1 MSSTN
6 NNMGP
11 QTENNGNQY
20 SMWRKQ
26 LTRAFDVTPNKAGPF
41 KVAFNP
47 GNFTVV
53 NDSSDFTRFKKL
65 AAINNNFF
73 GKGVPSNGYSY

>member
-11 QTENNGNQY
+11 QTENNGNNY
-20 SMWRKQ
+20 SMWRKH
-26 LTRAFDVTPNKAGPF
+26 LIKAFDTTPNKVGPF

-47 GNFTVV
+47 GNPTV
-53 NDSSDFTRFKKL
+53 
-65 AAINNNFF
+65 
-73 GKGVPSNGYSY
+73 GYK

>member
-11 QTENNGNQY
+11 QTANNGNNY

-26 LTRAFDVTPNKAGPF
+26 IIKAFDTTPNKVGPF

-47 GNFTVV
+47 GNPTVV
-53 NDSSDFTRFKKL
+53 NDSSDYTRFKKL

-73 GKGVPSNGYSY
+73 GKGVPV